1 VHGLHIR
8 SGRSGWMALSTAAP
22 LARSPFRPAAF
33 AIGRGPRV
41 IGRVLAANLLT
52 ALDVATLH
60 VICTPQR
67 GQRRSSAK
75 SDSNGEVA

>member
-1 VHGLHIR
+1 
-8 SGRSGWMALSTAAP
+8 MALSTAAP

-60 VICTPQR
+60 VHLH
-67 GQRRSSAK
+67 SATGAAALFGK
-75 SDSNGEVA
+75 ERLER